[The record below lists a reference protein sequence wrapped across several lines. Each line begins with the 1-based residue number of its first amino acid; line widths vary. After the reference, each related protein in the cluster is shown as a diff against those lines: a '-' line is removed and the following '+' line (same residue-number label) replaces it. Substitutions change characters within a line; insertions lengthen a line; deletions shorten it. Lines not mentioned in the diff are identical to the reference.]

1 MPAVCCAISVES
13 QDNLSAQCVM
23 FRWQLDKAGD
33 ILAQRKQQQLEAQR
47 RVQELEAD
55 GIDMFS

>member
-1 MPAVCCAISVES
+1 
-13 QDNLSAQCVM
+13 M
-23 FRWQLDKAGD
+23 FSWQIDKASS
-33 ILAQRKQQQLEAQR
+33 ILELRRQQQLEAKR